1 MRLVI
6 QRVREAQVHVSGKTV
21 GAIDH
26 GLLILLGIAD
36 DDNEEDALWLIHK
49 MLHMRI
55 FNDEEG
61 VMNRDLLEVAGGL
74 LVISQF
80 TLLAATK
87 KGHRPSYIR
96 AAKPEKAIPL
106 YRFFIDQAQKLVP
119 SKIAEGVFGAE
130 MQVQLVND
138 GPVTITIDSRNRE

>member
-26 GLLILLGIAD
+26 GLFILLGIAD

-61 VMNRDLLEVAGGL
+61 VMNRDLLEVDGGL

-80 TLLAATK
+80 TLMAATK
-87 KGHRPSYIR
+87 KGNRPSYIR
-96 AAKPEKAIPL
+96 AAKPEKALPL

-119 SKIAEGVFGAE
+119 SKIAEGVFGAD